1 MLGLIATHTQKQ
13 EKKEKIFLFSSG
25 DFCAFPFDGISF
37 GGGHTALRIVLTIYK
52 MAGFL
57 CHTVLKKHWFQELH
71 FEKCTLIDI
80 LSFRNSNPQGIEE
93 LGYQEKNRQLATDG
107 LQVLTHY
114 HYPSFPK

>member
-37 GGGHTALRIVLTIYK
+37 DGISVFVGGHTALRIVLTIYK

-57 CHTVLKKHWFQELH
+57 MSHGAQEALVSRA
-71 FEKCTLIDI
+71 
-80 LSFRNSNPQGIEE
+80 SF
-93 LGYQEKNRQLATDG
+93 
-107 LQVLTHY
+107 
-114 HYPSFPK
+114 